1 MLTRTSQDDVEV
13 ETVNSDRRI
22 VLDAQVDVFLNTE
35 TEVSIL
41 REVLSSQLVFS
52 DLKQIKKDLISCG
65 TEINPEEFQQVG
77 SLDMFLNICKQFSM
91 ENE

>member
-52 DLKQIKKDLISCG
+52 DLKQIKKDLISCA

-77 SLDMFLNICKQFSM
+77 SLDMFLNM
-91 ENE
+91 YL